1 MPKIPKA
8 TKSEAKINIAL
19 TSKPVLASLAELG
32 FGVGVGV
39 GVGVNIWYSYAPLSY
54 VLFWGLDTP
63 LWSTDGAPEA
73 IALPIAG
80 ELLASGRT

>member
-39 GVGVNIWYSYAPLSY
+39 GVGL
-54 VLFWGLDTP
+54 GL
-63 LWSTDGAPEA
+63 
-73 IALPIAG
+73 
-80 ELLASGRT
+80 